1 MKLIRICLGIALFS
15 PFWFPNNE
23 IKAHACS
30 NLETLIQTK
39 EVTVSD
45 PLQYA
50 INEAEQYLLH
60 SQGAD
65 RTTLENAV
73 AAAKALNADSPQTEL
88 DAALETLEQAIHDY
102 VLQAEPTDGTA
113 FDMTFLIRN
122 PELTESAEGWSET
135 ATVDYG
141 EAEIYNRTFNF

>member
-23 IKAHACS
+23 IKAHAYS

-60 SQGAD
+60 S
-65 RTTLENAV
+65 
-73 AAAKALNADSPQTEL
+73 
-88 DAALETLEQAIHDY
+88 
-102 VLQAEPTDGTA
+102 
-113 FDMTFLIRN
+113 
-122 PELTESAEGWSET
+122 
-135 ATVDYG
+135 
-141 EAEIYNRTFNF
+141 